1 MYRYD
6 PVAWYLNSP
15 GAGGRIVGFPSMF
28 PIVLAVLLLAPLRLA
43 ADPARVS
50 PASSA
55 PTGVALPAPKDH
67 VGVPLAAS
75 SRPPATNAPPTWET
89 LFAERRQW
97 WSFQPVR
104 KPAVPAVRDTT
115 WSSHPM
121 DRFVLARQEAR
132 GLHPAPE
139 AQRAALFRRLTF
151 VLTGLPPAPEATRAF
166 LADAD
171 EDAYDRAV
179 DRLLASPQFGE
190 RWARHWM
197 DLVRY
202 CESHGSQGDPELPM
216 AWRYRDYLV
225 RAFNADVPYDQ
236 FVREH
241 LAGDLLPRPRLNAAE
256 GLDESI
262 LGTAQLR
269 MVEFGFVPV
278 DALDD
283 QVKVVDNQI
292 DVFSKA
298 FLGLTVACA
307 RCHDHKF
314 DPITQKDFYALYGVF
329 ASGHPGQVV
338 VDAPEIRQKNR
349 AELAALKATIR
360 SGLADAWI
368 AAAPRLPAGLL
379 EHDART
385 AALAAVDADIARL
398 GRELA
403 SVEGRARSELSRAR
417 HPAATNTVPAPLA
430 RWTFE
435 DDLRDDAGAMH
446 GHAEGGAVVR
456 DGRLVLNGKDAW
468 VVTDPLPAA
477 LREKTL
483 EAWVTLAGLE
493 QRGGGVLTVQTP
505 DSNVFDSIVIGEREP
520 GHWIAGS
527 DGFNRTR
534 DVGGPAETAKP
545 NELVHIAIAHGADNS
560 ISLYRDGKPYGQTY
574 RHGTLAPFASGSA
587 RVVLGKRHLGA
598 GIAAFAGEVEEARVY
613 ARALSADEIAASFRA
628 GPVKVDAAALAA
640 ALTPAERRESSV
652 LHQRL
657 GTLEARRQALRGQ
670 ETAGN
675 PWTPALAAA
684 AKNDADPLH
693 PWVALS
699 GLKGAAFR
707 DGWQRLAS
715 HWSAE
720 LAARGEFNRTN
731 FTRLWGVGDGGTAPW
746 FKPGSIVP
754 EKAAPP
760 GGFSVEAQGERILRG
775 LYPSAVFTHGLTRKE
790 PGVLASPR
798 FRVTTAN
805 ISVRGFGEHS
815 SARLV
820 VENYAIGNG

>member
-1 MYRYD
+1 
-6 PVAWYLNSP
+6 LNSP

-368 AAAPRLPAGLL
+368 AAAPRLPRAPRPASACRSCWRWITRTRWAGPSPS
-379 EHDART
+379 A
-385 AALAAVDADIARL
+385 
-398 GRELA
+398 
-403 SVEGRARSELSRAR
+403 LSR
-417 HPAATNTVPAPLA
+417 
-430 RWTFE
+430 
-435 DDLRDDAGAMH
+435 D
-446 GHAEGGAVVR
+446 
-456 DGRLVLNGKDAW
+456 
-468 VVTDPLPAA
+468 
-477 LREKTL
+477 
-483 EAWVTLAGLE
+483 
-493 QRGGGVLTVQTP
+493 
-505 DSNVFDSIVIGEREP
+505 
-520 GHWIAGS
+520 
-527 DGFNRTR
+527 
-534 DVGGPAETAKP
+534 
-545 NELVHIAIAHGADNS
+545 
-560 ISLYRDGKPYGQTY
+560 
-574 RHGTLAPFASGSA
+574 
-587 RVVLGKRHLGA
+587 
-598 GIAAFAGEVEEARVY
+598 
-613 ARALSADEIAASFRA
+613 
-628 GPVKVDAAALAA
+628 
-640 ALTPAERRESSV
+640 
-652 LHQRL
+652 
-657 GTLEARRQALRGQ
+657 
-670 ETAGN
+670 
-675 PWTPALAAA
+675 
-684 AKNDADPLH
+684 
-693 PWVALS
+693 
-699 GLKGAAFR
+699 
-707 DGWQRLAS
+707 
-715 HWSAE
+715 
-720 LAARGEFNRTN
+720 
-731 FTRLWGVGDGGTAPW
+731 
-746 FKPGSIVP
+746 
-754 EKAAPP
+754 
-760 GGFSVEAQGERILRG
+760 
-775 LYPSAVFTHGLTRKE
+775 
-790 PGVLASPR
+790 
-798 FRVTTAN
+798 
-805 ISVRGFGEHS
+805 
-815 SARLV
+815 
-820 VENYAIGNG
+820 